1 MPLENPIEILDQAI
15 DREKGGHEFY
25 LKAAQKTQDAKG
37 RHMFQW
43 LAQEEMRHFNQFS
56 RQRQSLMEEKKWQQA
71 PPPVPPVDKGSF
83 PPISEATGEIQ
94 ASTGEIEAL
103 SVAIQAER
111 DSIAL
116 YTHGAQEA
124 TDPEAKKL
132 FSSLAAE
139 EQGHLDLLE
148 AELEFLHRAKTY
160 FTLHRFEV
168 PNR

>member
-1 MPLENPIEILDQAI
+1 MPLDNPLEILDQAI

-25 LKAAQKTQDAKG
+25 LKAAQKTEDAKG
-37 RHMFQW
+37 RHLFQW

-56 RQRQSLMEEKKWQQA
+56 HQRQSLVEENKWQEA
-71 PPPVPPVDKGSF
+71 PPPVPPLDRSSF
-83 PPISEATGEIQ
+83 PPISEAAGEVQAATGEM
-94 ASTGEIEAL
+94 EVL
-103 SVAIQAER
+103 NMAIQAER

-124 TDPEAKKL
+124 SDPEAKKL

-148 AELEFLHRAKTY
+148 AEQEFLRRARTY
-160 FTLHRFEV
+160 FTLHRFEI
-168 PNR
+168 PKT

>member
-1 MPLENPIEILDQAI
+1 MPLDNPIQILDQAI
-15 DREKGGHEFY
+15 EREKGGHEFY
-25 LKAAQKTQDAKG
+25 LKAAEKTQDTKG
-37 RHMFQW
+37 RHLFQW
-43 LAQEEMRHFNQFS
+43 LAQEELRHLNQFS
-56 RQRQSLMEEKKWQQA
+56 RQRQSLMEEKKWQEA

-83 PPISEATGEIQ
+83 PPVSEATGEVP
-94 ASTGEIEAL
+94 ANTGEIEAL
-103 SVAIQAER
+103 AMAVQAER

-116 YTHGAQEA
+116 YTRGAQEA

-148 AELEFLHRAKTY
+148 AEQEFLRRAKTY
-160 FTLHRFEV
+160 FTLHRFEI

>member
-1 MPLENPIEILDQAI
+1 MPLDNPVEILDQAI
-15 DREKGGHEFY
+15 DREQGGHEFY

-37 RHMFQW
+37 RHLFQW
-43 LAQEEMRHFNQFS
+43 LAQEELRHFNLFS
-56 RQRQSLMEEKKWQQA
+56 RQRQSLVEEKQWQEA

-83 PPISEATGEIQ
+83 PPISEATGEVRD
-94 ASTGEIEAL
+94 STGEVEAL
-103 SVAIQAER
+103 SMAIQAER

-124 TDPEAKKL
+124 TDPEARKL

-148 AELEFLHRAKTY
+148 AEQEFLRRARTY
-160 FTLHRFEV
+160 FTLHRFEI
-168 PNR
+168 PN

>member
-1 MPLENPIEILDQAI
+1 MPLDNPVEILDQAI
-15 DREKGGHEFY
+15 DREQGGHEFY

-37 RHMFQW
+37 RHLFQW
-43 LAQEEMRHFNQFS
+43 LAQEELRHFNLFS
-56 RQRQSLMEEKKWQQA
+56 RQRQSLVEEKQWQEA

-83 PPISEATGEIQ
+83 PPISEATGEVRD
-94 ASTGEIEAL
+94 STGEVEAL
-103 SVAIQAER
+103 SMAIQAER

-124 TDPEAKKL
+124 TDPEARKL

-148 AELEFLHRAKTY
+148 AEQEFLRRARTY
-160 FTLHRFEV
+160 FTLHR
-168 PNR
+168 